1 MKYTVLREHLGD
13 RDYRPGD
20 EREADPSSVAHLVAL
35 GVLAEVAAAPPLE
48 PAAAIVAPETK
59 RPRRK

>member
-13 RDYRPGD
+13 RDYQPGD

-35 GVLAEVAAAPPLE
+35 GVLVPIEAAPAIE
-48 PAAAIVAPETK
+48 TAAAPETK
-59 RPRRK
+59 RQRRK

>member
-20 EREADPSSVAHLVAL
+20 EREAEPFSVAHLVAL
-35 GVLAEVAAAPPLE
+35 GVLAPVESASAVEA
-48 PAAAIVAPETK
+48 VAPETK

>member
-35 GVLAEVAAAPPLE
+35 GVLAEASAARAIEAAA
-48 PAAAIVAPETK
+48 ATAAPEAK

>member
-13 RDYRPGD
+13 RDYRRGD

-35 GVLAEVAAAPPLE
+35 WVLAPIDVAADPIEAP
-48 PAAAIVAPETK
+48 ATETK
-59 RPRRK
+59 RTRRK

>member
-35 GVLAEVAAAPPLE
+35 GVIAPVETSAAVE
-48 PAAAIVAPETK
+48 AIAPETK

>member
-35 GVLAEVAAAPPLE
+35 GVLVQIEVAADPVEAPT
-48 PAAAIVAPETK
+48 PETK
-59 RPRRK
+59 RTRRK

>member
-13 RDYRPGD
+13 RDYRRGD

-35 GVLAEVAAAPPLE
+35 GVLAPIDVAADPIEE
-48 PAAAIVAPETK
+48 PAPETK
-59 RPRRK
+59 RTRRK

>member
-35 GVLAEVAAAPPLE
+35 GVLAPVDASTPIAAP
-48 PAAAIVAPETK
+48 IAPETK

>member
-13 RDYRPGD
+13 RDYRRGD

-35 GVLAEVAAAPPLE
+35 GVLAETSPAPDIE
-48 PAAAIVAPETK
+48 TAAAIAAPESK
-59 RPRRK
+59 RQRRK

>member
-13 RDYRPGD
+13 RDYQPGD

-35 GVLAEVAAAPPLE
+35 GVLVPIEAAPAIETAAAT
-48 PAAAIVAPETK
+48 AAPETK

>member
-13 RDYRPGD
+13 RDYRRGD

-35 GVLAEVAAAPPLE
+35 GVLAEASATTATATE
-48 PAAAIVAPETK
+48 TAAPETK